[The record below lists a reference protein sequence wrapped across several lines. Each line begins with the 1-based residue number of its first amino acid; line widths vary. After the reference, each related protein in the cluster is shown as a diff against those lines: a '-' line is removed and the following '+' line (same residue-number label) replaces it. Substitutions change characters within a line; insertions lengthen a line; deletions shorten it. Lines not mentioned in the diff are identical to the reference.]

1 VIWEKGVGSIND
13 IGSTAEFD
21 RNKIEVLR
29 FLLVLLSSTIYT
41 APHSLPH
48 SLNRPLDFLT
58 HNLERRLVLSLLCS
72 WLNTSLSRGAHA
84 NWGENIPYNH
94 LITRVGDDRRTLVRM
109 SLMVLLVALDHW
121 KVDKEEAID
130 TPGMTGA
137 GGIGFGMSP
146 VLPSTGS
153 SGQVGSMFGES
164 APKKDE
170 NAFRYF
176 IAKLVSVFRF
186 QEKVCPSTKH
196 DTLLSPLSLS
206 NVQHRTEDFEFILNG
221 VIAILAEHTAVNQNV
236 LPGSKK
242 PIDYILELCA
252 SLYAPSEAT
261 GN

>member
-1 VIWEKGVGSIND
+1 MNARLDLICELIPRFSTCSSSSQYVIWEKGVGSTNE

-41 APHSLPH
+41 APHNLPH
-48 SLNRPLDFLT
+48 SLNRPLQFLT

-72 WLNTSLSRGAHA
+72 WLNTSLSRGAHT

-121 KVDKEEAID
+121 KVDKEDVMSSAAE
-130 TPGMTGA
+130 TPLMGMG
-137 GGIGFGMSP
+137 GFG
-146 VLPSTGS
+146 LGS
-153 SGQVGSMFGES
+153 GSGSGSFSAGMGGQQVGSMFGES

-176 IAKLVSVFRF
+176 ISKLVSRV
-186 QEKVCPSTKH
+186 PGYG
-196 DTLLSPLSLS
+196 
-206 NVQHRTEDFEFILNG
+206 N
-221 VIAILAEHTAVNQNV
+221 AV
-236 LPGSKK
+236 S
-242 PIDYILELCA
+242 
-252 SLYAPSEAT
+252 SRR
-261 GN
+261 